1 MKSSTR
7 TFPRVAAILGLALPL
22 LFSGMALGQDGK
34 TNEGSSGYSG
44 ASSAVDP
51 GSVNDATIRQTAKA
65 YLQVRQIVQNAQQA
79 LNNSGND
86 TVKQQQIVKQTES
99 QKIAVVKA
107 EGLQPEQYNHVIQL
121 ARADSNFRQK
131 FLSYVDKE
139 SKSSS

>member
-1 MKSSTR
+1 MKSSIR
-7 TFPRVAAILGLALPL
+7 TFPRVAAILGLTLPL
-22 LFSGMALGQDGK
+22 FFSGMALAQEGK
-34 TNEGSSGYSG
+34 TNESSSGYSG
-44 ASSAVDP
+44 APSAVDP

-79 LNNSGND
+79 LNNSAND

-107 EGLQPEQYNHVIQL
+107 VGLQPEQYNHVIQL

>member
-1 MKSSTR
+1 MKISMR
-7 TFPRVAAILGLALPL
+7 TFPRVVAILGLTLPL
-22 LFSGMALGQDGK
+22 LFSGMALGQEGK

-44 ASSAVDP
+44 APSAVDP

-79 LNNSGND
+79 LNNSAND

-99 QKIAVVKA
+99 QKIAIVKA

-131 FLSYVDKE
+131 FFSYVDKE

>member
-7 TFPRVAAILGLALPL
+7 TFPRVATILGLTLPL
-22 LFSGMALGQDGK
+22 LFSGMALGQEGK

-44 ASSAVDP
+44 APSAVDP

-79 LNNSGND
+79 LNNSAND

-99 QKIAVVKA
+99 RKIAVVKA

>member
-1 MKSSTR
+1 MKSSIR
-7 TFPRVAAILGLALPL
+7 TFPRVAAILGLTLPL
-22 LFSGMALGQDGK
+22 LFSGMALGQEGK

-44 ASSAVDP
+44 APSAVDP

-79 LNNSGND
+79 LNNSAND

-99 QKIAVVKA
+99 RKIAVVKA

>member
-1 MKSSTR
+1 MKSSIR
-7 TFPRVAAILGLALPL
+7 TFPRVAAILGLTLPL
-22 LFSGMALGQDGK
+22 LFSGMALGQEGK

-44 ASSAVDP
+44 TPSAVDP

-79 LNNSGND
+79 LNNSAND